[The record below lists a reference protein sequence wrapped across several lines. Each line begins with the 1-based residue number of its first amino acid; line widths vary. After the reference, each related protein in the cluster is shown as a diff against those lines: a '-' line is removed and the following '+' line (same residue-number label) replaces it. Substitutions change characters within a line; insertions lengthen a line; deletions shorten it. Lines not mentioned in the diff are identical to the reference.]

1 MNWEIM
7 NYLKH
12 RWKKIKLPSPLKLN
26 LFGKEANI
34 DKLFFFKKKKYIY
47 IYIYINES
55 KDEKPKNYHPK

>member
-34 DKLFFFKKKKYIY
+34 DKLFFFKKYIY